1 MKITALLFFLL
12 LSTTTRSQSYRL
24 EVNSGNHE
32 QIISSYYDRE
42 TNQLIALDKLGFV
55 VIWDLSNFSILNKFQ
70 LPPESAFGD
79 TKKQAMGKYEVKAY
93 DSVITILNPKN
104 LYNSANGERLVDV
117 YDRRTGAFKNQS
129 RIGKISN
136 LAFTKDHAQLA
147 VVVTTTKSGYNE
159 LFTEG
164 RIVKNYSESN
174 SITETIDAV
183 VSCLQLDEKKNR
195 FAVGY
200 ENGRVEIRNLQTLKL
215 IKSFNDFANDD
226 EKNINQVE
234 FIPGSDN
241 VAFAAER
248 SGKIII
254 RNGKTGAFVDSM
266 ELESITNYRIAVSP
280 SGKYLSAITS
290 GFYYLYLHDLEKKTT
305 EKKLLHDSKNVLS
318 LFLNEIF
325 FINDKILSATGWG
338 GVSGGINNFKVN
350 GIGNAGAYMG
360 LVELKT
366 NNASVN
372 LNISTA
378 NPWIESYGT
387 RILKGSSLETIMF
400 STYSDEY
407 IYTDPSK
414 FILKTGNLADNKE
427 AFAQYLN
434 NRNIKNVR
442 VSSLSRV
449 GSNIAPDP
457 TKPAIAGILFNKE
470 AAFVGTDS
478 FFVAFFNIAK
488 DSFVGYS
495 RLTLPANEA
504 HYYSMLGVLSNRSLS
519 FFNRTFKNAQGRK
532 ETRLFA
538 FSGNG
543 DKLLEDTLVNTY
555 SNKTIS
561 ISADGQYIAYQR
573 EPGTITVRSLKDFSI
588 TQTIKTGFKKIFG
601 EDVSGY
607 ALPQFLAAK
616 PGVLQHEAY
625 KEANGYRIFCLL
637 STDINTKKT
646 DTVIAINLRPVYYE
660 PDSTGKM
667 LTMLY
672 NYDLSDSLLNDAAA
686 VQRLMEQ
693 NLKPVFKPTVH
704 LYDKE
709 QKDFVNFIHTGTT
722 GNSYASLR
730 GNWITVLQNDGQ
742 LLYFNIKEKDKKITH
757 LIDGNTQALVADSFY
772 FASPGLVPLIK
783 FKTLTQ
789 SFAAAQA
796 DVFLN
801 RPHTVLQQLGSG
813 SEFIKPYQLAFEKR
827 LNQQNLT
834 NQNFRSWLTANNP
847 VSMGGVPQTFIETDK
862 KDVILPL
869 QFSAGKS
876 SINRIYVQVNGQPV
890 FGKKGL
896 NIKKVIADGNL
907 ALELNANDNYITL
920 VAEKEDGRQ
929 LEPVKYYY
937 CYKPK
942 NFKLPKLYFFS
953 AGVSN
958 YKDSTYNL
966 KYAAKDAADIFE
978 AFKYKSYDTIIYNIL
993 LDKEVT
999 KQNINK
1005 WPKQIEGAGIEDVVI
1020 IYFAGHGLLDVKNNF
1035 YFAVYDMDFLKPEKN
1050 GLSYETILD
1059 LMDKSPSRKKILLL
1073 DACHSGAFDRSEP
1086 NQPVNAGTA
1095 GVGTIVNN
1103 EKRGVKINNSE
1114 KNVLSE
1120 SQAFILMNQLFTDFS
1135 GDIGIDIIAASLGN
1149 SYALEMQTLKNG
1161 LFTYAMIRAVALSM
1175 AAPNGNETES
1185 ITMAQVKEYV
1195 EKEVKRLSDGAQV
1208 PSIRSNNVQSNLI
1221 NFFHSWKITADNSQ
1235 QQFLEKYK

>member
-1 MKITALLFFLL
+1 MKIFAILILIL

-55 VIWDLSNFSILNKFQ
+55 VVWDLSNFSILKKFQ

-79 TKKQAMGKYEVKAY
+79 TKKQPMGKYEVKAY

-104 LYNSANGERLVDV
+104 LYSTVNGERLVDV
-117 YDRRTGAFKNQS
+117 YDRRTGVFKSQS
-129 RIGKISN
+129 LINKISN

-147 VVVTTTKSGYNE
+147 TVVTTNKTGYAE

-164 RIVKNYSESN
+164 RIVKTYSESN

-183 VSCLQLDEKKNR
+183 VSCLQVDEKKNR
-195 FAVGY
+195 FAIGY
-200 ENGRVEIRNLQTLKL
+200 ENGKVEIRNLQTLKL
-215 IKSFNDFANDD
+215 IKSFNDFVNDD
-226 EKNINQVE
+226 EKDINQVE

-266 ELESITNYRIAVSP
+266 ELESTTNYRISVSP
-280 SGKYLSAITS
+280 SGKYLSAIQS

-305 EKKLLHDSKNVLS
+305 EKKLLHDSQNGLS
-318 LFLNEIF
+318 LFFNAVF

-338 GVSGGINNFKVN
+338 GVAGGINNFNVN

-360 LVELKT
+360 LIELKT
-366 NNASVN
+366 NTASVN

-387 RILKGSSLETIMF
+387 RILKASSLETIMF
-400 STYSDEY
+400 SAFSDEY

-414 FILKTGNLADNKE
+414 FI
-427 AFAQYLN
+427 
-434 NRNIKNVR
+434 IKNGKLTGSNEEFLRFLKSKNVTITR
-442 VSSLSRV
+442 VAPLVKV
-449 GSNIAPDP
+449 GSNTAPDL
-457 TKPAIAGILFNKE
+457 THPAIAGMLFNKRE
-470 AAFVGTDS
+470 GFEDTDS
-478 FFVAFFNIAK
+478 FFVAFYNMAK
-488 DSFVGYS
+488 DSFIGYS
-495 RLTLPANEA
+495 RLALPAKEA
-504 HYYSMLGVLSNRSLS
+504 PYYSMLGVLSNRSIS
-519 FFNRTFKNAQGRK
+519 FFNHTFKNVKGRK
-532 ETRLFA
+532 ETGLA
-538 FSGNG
+538 VFSENG
-543 DKLLEDTLVNTY
+543 EKLLEDTMVNSY

-561 ISADGQYIAYQR
+561 ISPDGQYIAYQR

-588 TQTIKTGFKKIFG
+588 THTIRTGFKKTFN
-601 EDVSGY
+601 DVTGY
-607 ALPQFLAAK
+607 AFPQFLPAK
-616 PGVLQHEAY
+616 PGVLVHEAY
-625 KEANGYRIFCLL
+625 KEAKGYRLFCLL
-637 STDINTKKT
+637 STDLNTKKT
-646 DTVIAINLRPVYYE
+646 DTVISINLRPVYYE
-660 PDSTGKM
+660 PDSTGR
-667 LTMLY
+667 LFTMLY
-672 NYDLSDSLLNDAAA
+672 NYDFSDSIFNDATA
-686 VQRLMEQ
+686 VQKLVEQ
-693 NLKPVFKPTVH
+693 NMKPAFKPTVN
-704 LYDKE
+704 LYDTE
-709 QKDFVNFIHTGTT
+709 QKDFVNFIHTGTS

-730 GNWITVLQNDGQ
+730 GDWLTVLQNDGQ
-742 LLYFNIKEKDKKITH
+742 LLYINIKEEDKKIRH

-772 FASPGLVPLIK
+772 YASPGLVPLIK
-783 FKTLTQ
+783 FKNSTQ

-801 RPHTVLQQLGSG
+801 RPHTVLQQLGAG

-827 LNQQNLT
+827 LNQQKLT
-834 NQNFRSWLTANNP
+834 NQNFRYWLTAANA
-847 VSMGGVPQTFIETDK
+847 VSMSGVPQSFIETDK
-862 KDVILPL
+862 KEVVLPL
-869 QFSAGKS
+869 QFSADKN
-876 SINRIYVQVNGQPV
+876 SISRIYVQVNGQPV

-896 NIKKVIADGNL
+896 NTKKVLADGKI

-929 LEPVKYYY
+929 LDPVKYYY
-937 CYKPK
+937 YYKPEK
-942 NFKLPKLYFFS
+942 YQLPKLYFFS

-978 AFKYKSYDTIIYNIL
+978 AFKYKSFDTIIYNIL

-1005 WPKQIEGAGIEDVVI
+1005 WAKQIEGAGIEDVVI
-1020 IYFAGHGLLDVKNNF
+1020 IYFAGHGLLDVKNDF
-1035 YFAVYDMDFLKPEKN
+1035 YFAVHDMDFQMPEKN

-1073 DACHSGAFDRSEP
+1073 DACHSGAFDRSETE
-1086 NQPVNAGTA
+1086 PVKNPGAAGE
-1095 GVGTIVNN
+1095 GTIVNN
-1103 EKRGVKINNSE
+1103 EKRGVKINKTGN
-1114 KNVLSE
+1114 NQLSE
-1120 SQAFILMNQLFTDFS
+1120 SQAFVLMNQLFTDFS
-1135 GDIGIDIIAASLGN
+1135 NDIGIDVIAASLGN
-1149 SYALEMQTLKNG
+1149 SYALEMQSLKNG
-1161 LFTYAMIRAVALSM
+1161 LFTYTMIRAVALSM
-1175 AAPNGNETES
+1175 AAQGGNETEN

-1195 EKEVKRLSDGAQV
+1195 EKEVKRLSNGSQV
-1208 PSIRSNNVQSNLI
+1208 PSIRSKNIQSNLI
-1221 NFFHSWKITADNSQ
+1221 TFFHSWKITADNSQ
-1235 QQFLEKYK
+1235 QEFIEKYK